1 MADQKTEDR
10 GRKTEDGRQ
19 RADLAASRHSVLC
32 PLSSDTYLCFDFGNK
47 KIGAAVGQTIT
58 ATASPLQ
65 TIRSINQNPN
75 WEIITKL
82 IQEWRPAGLVV
93 GISRQADGSDNPI
106 THRMLKFCRQ
116 LEGRYQ
122 LPVYQQDETLSTFE
136 AKQLLFDEVSVNAGK
151 LWEVQDQLAAQ
162 LILQTWLNDYKNR
175 IIKC

>member
-1 MADQKTEDR
+1 MQNPLLTKTS
-10 GRKTEDGRQ
+10 T
-19 RADLAASRHSVLC
+19 
-32 PLSSDTYLCFDFGNK
+32 DTYLGFDFGNK
-47 KIGAAVGQTIT
+47 KIGTAIGQTIT
-58 ATASPLQ
+58 NSASPLQ

-82 IQEWRPAGLVV
+82 IQEWRPSGLVV
-93 GISRQADGSDNPI
+93 GISKQADGSDNPI
-106 THRMLKFCRQ
+106 TPRMLKFCRQ

-136 AKQLLFDEVSVNAGK
+136 AKQMLFDEVSVNASR

-162 LILQTWLNDYKNR
+162 LILQTWLNDYKKR